1 MRACVVGGCPSSAVF
16 AACRALDAQGRGDVR
31 EAAAAPLSSS
41 CPSFQHHLG
50 LASLP
55 PRLLSSPSG
64 GPLFLALCGENCPR
78 LPQLQPESSRGA
90 DRLSSFCLCGFCLG
104 APAGRTAPLGQPRR
118 AWMSRRS
125 ESRRWS
131 CCCFA
136 SPCGYCNTIQLRQTP
151 SFISVSIRLNQERQ
165 TAETRSEIDY
175 CGMPCWPAAAL
186 SISGFWRG
194 GVTNLTV

>member
-1 MRACVVGGCPSSAVF
+1 MCSWGVSLLRSFCRLPCVRRAGKRRCEGGSSGPSLLQLPVLPASPRLGFSPSSTPF
-16 AACRALDAQGRGDVR
+16 LTLRRSTFPGALWGKLPWSP
-31 EAAAAPLSSS
+31 AAPARE
-41 CPSFQHHLG
+41 Q
-50 LASLP
+50 
-55 PRLLSSPSG
+55 
-64 GPLFLALCGENCPR
+64 
-78 LPQLQPESSRGA
+78 RGA

-151 SFISVSIRLNQERQ
+151 SFISVSIRLNQERK

-194 GVTNLTV
+194 GVTNHTV